1 MLLHTINCAPNSQS
15 IEDCGKALSAED
27 AIVLMG
33 DGVYSGLADSLG
45 GKKLLASGASLYAI
59 ETDVRAAGI
68 EGNLDPAVTVIDY
81 SGLVTLSEKFSR
93 QVAWY

>member
-1 MLLHTINCAPNSQS
+1 MLLHTINCTPNSQA
-15 IEDCGKALSAED
+15 IKDCGKALSAED

-33 DGVYSGLADSLG
+33 DGVYSGLADSPS

-59 ETDVRAAGI
+59 ESDIRAAGI
-68 EGNLDPAVTVIDY
+68 EDNLDPAITVIDY
-81 SGLVTLSEKFSR
+81 AGLVTLSESFSR

>member
-1 MLLHTINCAPNSQS
+1 MLLHTINCAPNSQT
-15 IEDCGKALSAED
+15 IEDCRKALSAED

-45 GKKLLASGASLYAI
+45 SKMLLASGASLYAI

-68 EGNLDPAVTVIDY
+68 EDNLDPAIIVIDY
-81 SGLVTLSEKFSR
+81 AGLVTLSERFSR